1 MKWFLRVVVALVVFY
16 GAFNYA
22 YTEMRFLGG
31 GIWLVILP
39 LIAETCLFAIFVS
52 EARGFK
58 LHPMA
63 YVGGFI
69 GAILGLVIGSLLG
82 YVLLRIE
89 GGIFLFILINS
100 FFAYLGYTIG
110 LAWGREIGM
119 LPLFRRKAGSAEGM
133 KTKILDTSVI
143 IDGRISDICD
153 CGFVEGTLIA
163 PQFIL
168 NELQH
173 IADSSDPLK
182 RARGRRGLDILN
194 KLQKSPNVQIE
205 ITDLDFPKIKEV
217 DSKLIAL
224 ARDMGADILT
234 NDFNLNKIAQIQGVN
249 VLNINQLANAVK
261 PIVLPGESMNVTIA
275 RQGKERGQGVAYLD
289 DGTMVVV
296 EQGENLLNQNADV
309 VVTSILQ
316 TPAGRMIFAAPK
328 NHVS

>member
-1 MKWFLRVVVALVVFY
+1 MKWFLRAIIALVVFY
-16 GAFNYA
+16 GSFNYA
-22 YTEMRFLGG
+22 NLEMGG
-31 GIWLVILP
+31 GMWIFILP
-39 LIAETCLFAIFVS
+39 LIAEACLLVIFIS
-52 EARGFK
+52 ESKGFK

-69 GAILGLVIGSLLG
+69 GAILGLIIGSLLG
-82 YVLLRIE
+82 YVLFRLE

-100 FFAYLGYTIG
+100 IFAYLGYIIG
-110 LAWGREIGM
+110 IAWGKEIGS
-119 LPLFRRKAGSAEGM
+119 LPLFRTKSRDGGSVR
-133 KTKILDTSVI
+133 TKILDTSVI

-153 CGFVEGTLIA
+153 AGFIEGTLIA

-194 KLQKSPNVQIE
+194 KLQKSPLVKIE
-205 ITDLDFPKIKEV
+205 ITEMDFPKIKEV

-224 ARDMGADILT
+224 ARETSADILT

-261 PIVLPGESMNVTIA
+261 PIVLPGESMTVTIA

-296 EQGENLLNQNADV
+296 EQGESLLNQNADV